1 MKKNVITPWYA
12 QARSF
17 EPKRSRPGAATASA
31 RFIDFDEVFEFIAEY
46 FGDKYDIRFS
56 LVFGFCPMSSAVFA
70 DPQPFI
76 SIDTDMRYPVE
87 YCQAMHTIAIPTA
100 YGGYSRGRFVSPR
113 GYHTEFYLLPKYSDR
128 V

>member
-1 MKKNVITPWYA
+1 MKKNVINPWYA
-12 QARSF
+12 QARYS
-17 EPKRSRPGAATASA
+17 ESKRPISCPASS
-31 RFIDFDEVFEFIAEY
+31 RFIDFDEVFEFIVDY
-46 FGDKYDIRFS
+46 FGDMYDIRFAFVS
-56 LVFGFCPMSSAVFA
+56 GHCPMSSAVFT

-100 YGGYSRGRFVSPR
+100 YGGYSRGRFVRPR